1 MITTW
6 STSFFAQ
13 DVQRSTQSK
22 RKSTYA
28 LCSLSSFFYEIVS
41 CIMGNKNAYRGV
53 VMSNAVMLEEKIY
66 QWFDHFHK
74 YPEVS
79 WKEFETTK
87 KIASILDELNVSYRL
102 LGDVPG
108 LIAEI
113 GTGDEIVA
121 VRADIDA
128 LWQEVDGKWQA
139 NHSCGH
145 DANITMVLGALLLL
159 KDRPLQHRVRF
170 IFQPAE
176 ELGNGACAA
185 FERGAV
191 EGVSHLFGVHLRP
204 IEELPLGKVSP
215 AIHHGA
221 AYFLEGTIR
230 GTDAHGAR
238 PHQGKNAI
246 DVIMAVQ
253 QMLNSIHLSPFEP
266 HSAKLTK
273 IVADG
278 GSTNIIP
285 GTASFSMD
293 IRAQRNNQL
302 ELLRSRIEFG
312 LTSIKQQFE
321 IDMGWEWLDFT
332 PGAEV
337 SSVAARMAKDAIIE
351 TLGETHLAEEITTP
365 GSDDFHFYTVKKPEL
380 KATMIGIGADLTP
393 GLHHPKMTFE
403 RNALI
408 DAAQVLACVLEKK
421 PEYE

>member
-1 MITTW
+1 MY
-6 STSFFAQ
+6 F
-13 DVQRSTQSK
+13 SK
-22 RKSTYA
+22 KD
-28 LCSLSSFFYEIVS
+28 S

-53 VMSNAVMLEEKIY
+53 VMSKALTVEETIY
-66 QWFDHFHK
+66 QWFDHFHQ

-87 KIASILDELNVSYRL
+87 KIASILDELHVSYRL
-102 LGDVPG
+102 LGDIPG

-113 GTGDEIVA
+113 GTGNEIVA

-145 DANITMVLGALLLL
+145 DANISMVLGALLLL
-159 KDRPLQHRVRF
+159 KDRTLQHRVRF

-176 ELGNGACAA
+176 ELGNGACAT
-185 FERGAV
+185 FDRGAV
-191 EGVSHLFGVHLRP
+191 DGVSHLFGVHLRP

-221 AYFLEGTIR
+221 AYFLEGSIQ
-230 GTDAHGAR
+230 GIDAHGAR

-253 QMLNSIHLSPFEP
+253 QMLHSIHLSPFEP

-273 IVADG
+273 IIADG

-285 GTASFSMD
+285 GNASFSMD
-293 IRAQRNNQL
+293 VRAQHNQQL
-302 ELLRSRIEFG
+302 ELLRSKIESG
-312 LTSIKQQFE
+312 LKSIQQQFE
-321 IDMGWEWLDFT
+321 IDMSWKWVDFT

-337 SSVAARMAKDAIIE
+337 SPTAALMAKNAIIE
-351 TLGETHLAEEITTP
+351 ALGEEHLADEITTP

-380 KATMIGIGADLTP
+380 KAAMIGIGANLTP
-393 GLHHPKMTFE
+393 GLHHPKMTFD
-403 RNALI
+403 RSALI
-408 DAAQVLACVLEKK
+408 DAAEVLACVLEQK
-421 PEYE
+421 PE

>member
-1 MITTW
+1 MYF
-6 STSFFAQ
+6 SEK
-13 DVQRSTQSK
+13 D
-22 RKSTYA
+22 
-28 LCSLSSFFYEIVS
+28 S

-53 VMSNAVMLEEKIY
+53 VMSKALTVEETIY
-66 QWFDHFHK
+66 QWFDHFHQ

-87 KIASILDELNVSYRL
+87 KIASILDELHVSYRL
-102 LGDVPG
+102 LGDIPG

-113 GTGDEIVA
+113 GTGNEIVA

-145 DANITMVLGALLLL
+145 DANISMVLGALLLL
-159 KDRPLQHRVRF
+159 KDRTLQHRIRF

-176 ELGNGACAA
+176 ELGNGACAT
-185 FERGAV
+185 FDRGAV
-191 EGVSHLFGVHLRP
+191 DGVSHLFGVHLRP

-221 AYFLEGTIR
+221 AYFLEGSIQ
-230 GTDAHGAR
+230 GIDAHGAR

-253 QMLNSIHLSPFEP
+253 QMLHSIHLSPFEP

-273 IVADG
+273 IIADG

-285 GTASFSMD
+285 GNASFSMD
-293 IRAQRNNQL
+293 VRAQHNQQL
-302 ELLRSRIEFG
+302 ELLRSKIESG
-312 LTSIKQQFE
+312 LKSIQQQFE
-321 IDMGWEWLDFT
+321 IDMSWKWIDFT

-337 SSVAARMAKDAIIE
+337 SPTAANMAKNAIIE
-351 TLGETHLAEEITTP
+351 ALGEGHLADEITTP

-380 KATMIGIGADLTP
+380 KAAMIGIGANLTP
-393 GLHHPKMTFE
+393 GLHHPKMTFD
-403 RNALI
+403 RSALI
-408 DAAQVLACVLEKK
+408 DAAKVLACVLEKK
-421 PEYE
+421 LE

>member
-1 MITTW
+1 
-6 STSFFAQ
+6 
-13 DVQRSTQSK
+13 
-22 RKSTYA
+22 
-28 LCSLSSFFYEIVS
+28 
-41 CIMGNKNAYRGV
+41 
-53 VMSNAVMLEEKIY
+53 MSNAVMLEEKIY

-159 KDRPLQHRVRF
+159 KDQPLQHRVRF

-215 AIHHGA
+215 AIHHGS

>member
-1 MITTW
+1 MYF
-6 STSFFAQ
+6 SEK
-13 DVQRSTQSK
+13 D
-22 RKSTYA
+22 
-28 LCSLSSFFYEIVS
+28 S

-53 VMSNAVMLEEKIY
+53 VMSKALTVEETIY
-66 QWFDHFHK
+66 QWFDHFHQ

-87 KIASILDELNVSYRL
+87 KIASILDELHVSYRL
-102 LGDVPG
+102 LGDIPG

-113 GTGDEIVA
+113 GTGNEIVA

-145 DANITMVLGALLLL
+145 DANISMVLGALLLL
-159 KDRPLQHRVRF
+159 KDRTLQHRIRF

-176 ELGNGACAA
+176 ELGNGACAT

-191 EGVSHLFGVHLRP
+191 DGVSHLFGVHLRP

-221 AYFLEGTIR
+221 AYFLEGSIQ
-230 GTDAHGAR
+230 GIDAHGAR

-253 QMLNSIHLSPFEP
+253 QMLHSIHLSPFEP

-273 IVADG
+273 IIADG

-285 GTASFSMD
+285 GNASFSMD
-293 IRAQRNNQL
+293 VRAQHNQQL
-302 ELLRSRIEFG
+302 ELLRSKIESG
-312 LTSIKQQFE
+312 LKSIQQQFE
-321 IDMGWEWLDFT
+321 IGMSWKWIDFT

-337 SSVAARMAKDAIIE
+337 SPTAANMAKNAIIE
-351 TLGETHLAEEITTP
+351 ALGEGHLSDEITTP

-380 KATMIGIGADLTP
+380 KAAMIGIGANLTP
-393 GLHHPKMTFE
+393 GLHHPKMTFD
-403 RNALI
+403 RSALI
-408 DAAQVLACVLEKK
+408 DAAKVLACVLEKK
-421 PEYE
+421 PE

>member
-1 MITTW
+1 M
-6 STSFFAQ
+6 
-13 DVQRSTQSK
+13 R
-22 RKSTYA
+22 
-28 LCSLSSFFYEIVS
+28 
-41 CIMGNKNAYRGV
+41 NKNAYRGV
-53 VMSNAVMLEEKIY
+53 IMSKAITLEETMY

-87 KIASILDELNVSYRL
+87 KIASILDELNISYRL

-113 GTGDEIVA
+113 GAGEEIVA

-145 DANITMVLGALLLL
+145 DANMTMVLGALLLL

-185 FERGAV
+185 FDRGAV
-191 EGVSHLFGVHLRP
+191 DGVSHLFGVHLRP

-221 AYFLEGTIR
+221 AYFLEGAIQ
-230 GTDAHGAR
+230 GIDAHGAR

-273 IVADG
+273 IIADG

-285 GTASFSMD
+285 GNASFSMD
-293 IRAQRNNQL
+293 IRAQHNQQL
-302 ELLRSRIEFG
+302 EFLRSKIESG
-312 LTSIKQQFE
+312 LKSIQQQFD
-321 IDMGWEWLDFT
+321 IDMDWKWIDFT

-337 SSVAARMAKDAIIE
+337 SSVAAKMAKDAIIE
-351 TLGETHLAEEITTP
+351 TLGEEHLADEITTP

-380 KATMIGIGADLTP
+380 KAAMIGIGANLTP
-393 GLHHPKMTFE
+393 GLHHPKMTFD
-403 RNALI
+403 RSALI
-408 DAAQVLACVLEKK
+408 DAAKILACVLEKK
-421 PEYE
+421 PE

>member
-1 MITTW
+1 M
-6 STSFFAQ
+6 
-13 DVQRSTQSK
+13 R
-22 RKSTYA
+22 
-28 LCSLSSFFYEIVS
+28 
-41 CIMGNKNAYRGV
+41 NKNAYRGV
-53 VMSNAVMLEEKIY
+53 VMSKALTVEETIY
-66 QWFDHFHK
+66 QWFDHFHQ

-87 KIASILDELNVSYRL
+87 KIASILDELHVSYRL
-102 LGDVPG
+102 LCDIPG

-113 GTGDEIVA
+113 GTGNEIVA

-145 DANITMVLGALLLL
+145 DANISMVLGALLLL
-159 KDRPLQHRVRF
+159 KDRTLQHRVRF

-176 ELGNGACAA
+176 ELGNGACAT
-185 FERGAV
+185 FDRGAV
-191 EGVSHLFGVHLRP
+191 DGVSHLFGVHLRP

-221 AYFLEGTIR
+221 AYFLEGSIQ
-230 GTDAHGAR
+230 GIDAHGAR

-253 QMLNSIHLSPFEP
+253 QMLHSIHLSPFEP

-273 IVADG
+273 IIADG

-285 GTASFSMD
+285 GNASFSMD
-293 IRAQRNNQL
+293 VRAQHNQQL
-302 ELLRSRIEFG
+302 ELLRSKIESG
-312 LTSIKQQFE
+312 LKSIQQQFE
-321 IDMGWEWLDFT
+321 IDMSWKWIDFT

-337 SSVAARMAKDAIIE
+337 SPTAANMAKNAIIE
-351 TLGETHLAEEITTP
+351 ALGEEHLADEITTP

-380 KATMIGIGADLTP
+380 KAAMIGIGANLTP
-393 GLHHPKMTFE
+393 GLHHPKMTFD
-403 RNALI
+403 RSALI
-408 DAAQVLACVLEKK
+408 DAAEVLACVLEKK
-421 PEYE
+421 PE

>member
-1 MITTW
+1 
-6 STSFFAQ
+6 
-13 DVQRSTQSK
+13 
-22 RKSTYA
+22 
-28 LCSLSSFFYEIVS
+28 
-41 CIMGNKNAYRGV
+41 
-53 VMSNAVMLEEKIY
+53 MSNAVILEETIY

-87 KIASILDELNVSYRL
+87 KIASILDELNISYRL

-191 EGVSHLFGVHLRP
+191 DGVSHLFGVHLRP

-238 PHQGKNAI
+238 PHQGQNAI

-293 IRAQRNNQL
+293 IRAQRNSQL

-312 LTSIKQQFE
+312 LTSIQQQFE
-321 IDMGWEWLDFT
+321 IDMDWKWLDFT

-337 SSVAARMAKDAIIE
+337 SSIAARMAKDAIIE
-351 TLGETHLAEEITTP
+351 TLGEAHLAEEITTP

-380 KATMIGIGADLTP
+380 KATMVGIGANLTP

-403 RNALI
+403 RSALI
-408 DAAQVLACVLEKK
+408 DAAKVLACVLEKK

>member
-1 MITTW
+1 
-6 STSFFAQ
+6 
-13 DVQRSTQSK
+13 
-22 RKSTYA
+22 
-28 LCSLSSFFYEIVS
+28 
-41 CIMGNKNAYRGV
+41 MGNKNAYRGV
-53 VMSNAVMLEEKIY
+53 VMSNAVLEETIY
-66 QWFDHFHK
+66 QWFEHFHK

-87 KIASILDELNVSYRL
+87 KIASILDELSVSYRL

-191 EGVSHLFGVHLRP
+191 DGVSHLFGVHLRP

-285 GTASFSMD
+285 GTANFSMD

-312 LTSIKQQFE
+312 LTSIQQQFE
-321 IDMGWEWLDFT
+321 IDMDWKWIDYT

-337 SSVAARMAKDAIIE
+337 SSIAARMAKDAILE
-351 TLGETHLAEEITTP
+351 TLGEGHLAGEITTP

-380 KATMIGIGADLTP
+380 KATMIGIGANLTP

-403 RNALI
+403 RSALM
-408 DAAQVLACVLEKK
+408 DAAKVLACVLEKK

>member
-1 MITTW
+1 MYF
-6 STSFFAQ
+6 SEK
-13 DVQRSTQSK
+13 D
-22 RKSTYA
+22 
-28 LCSLSSFFYEIVS
+28 S

-53 VMSNAVMLEEKIY
+53 VMSKALTVEETIY
-66 QWFDHFHK
+66 QWFDHFHQ

-87 KIASILDELNVSYRL
+87 KIASILDELHVSYRL
-102 LGDVPG
+102 LGDIPG

-113 GTGDEIVA
+113 GTGNEIVA

-145 DANITMVLGALLLL
+145 DANISMVLGALLLL
-159 KDRPLQHRVRF
+159 KDRTLQHRIRF

-176 ELGNGACAA
+176 ELGNGACAT
-185 FERGAV
+185 FDRGAV
-191 EGVSHLFGVHLRP
+191 DGVSHLFGVHLRP

-221 AYFLEGTIR
+221 AYFLEGSIQ
-230 GTDAHGAR
+230 GIDAHGAR

-253 QMLNSIHLSPFEP
+253 QMLHSIHLSPFEP
-266 HSAKLTK
+266 HSAKLTR
-273 IVADG
+273 IIADG

-285 GTASFSMD
+285 GNASFSMD
-293 IRAQRNNQL
+293 VRAQHNQQL
-302 ELLRSRIEFG
+302 ELLRSKIESG
-312 LTSIKQQFE
+312 LKSIQQQFE
-321 IDMGWEWLDFT
+321 IDMSWKWIDFT

-337 SSVAARMAKDAIIE
+337 SPTAANMAKNAIIE
-351 TLGETHLAEEITTP
+351 ALGEGHLADEITTP

-380 KATMIGIGADLTP
+380 KAAMIGIGANLTP
-393 GLHHPKMTFE
+393 GLHHPKMTFD
-403 RNALI
+403 RSALI
-408 DAAQVLACVLEKK
+408 DAAKVLACVLEKK
-421 PEYE
+421 PE

>member
-1 MITTW
+1 M
-6 STSFFAQ
+6 
-13 DVQRSTQSK
+13 R
-22 RKSTYA
+22 
-28 LCSLSSFFYEIVS
+28 
-41 CIMGNKNAYRGV
+41 NKNAYRGV
-53 VMSNAVMLEEKIY
+53 VMSKAITLEETMY
-66 QWFDHFHK
+66 QWFEHFHK

-87 KIASILDELNVSYRL
+87 KLASILEELDVSYRL

-113 GTGDEIVA
+113 GAGEEVVA

-145 DANITMVLGALLLL
+145 DANMTMVLGALLLL
-159 KDRPLQHRVRF
+159 KDQPLQHRVRF

-176 ELGNGACAA
+176 ELGNGAVAA
-185 FERGAV
+185 FDRGAV

-221 AYFLEGTIR
+221 AYFLDGTIQ
-230 GTDAHGAR
+230 GIDAHGAR

-273 IVADG
+273 IIADG

-285 GTASFSMD
+285 GNASFSMD
-293 IRAQRNNQL
+293 IRAQHNQQL
-302 ELLRSRIEFG
+302 ELLRNKIESG
-312 LTSIKQQFE
+312 LKSIQQQFE
-321 IDMGWEWLDFT
+321 IDMDWKWLDFT

-337 SSVAARMAKDAIIE
+337 SAIAAKMAKEAIVQA
-351 TLGETHLAEEITTP
+351 LGEEYLADEITTP

-380 KATMIGIGADLTP
+380 KAAMIGIGANLTP
-393 GLHHPKMTFE
+393 GLHHPKMTFD
-403 RNALI
+403 RSALI
-408 DAAQVLACVLEKK
+408 DAAKVLACVLEKK
-421 PEYE
+421 PE